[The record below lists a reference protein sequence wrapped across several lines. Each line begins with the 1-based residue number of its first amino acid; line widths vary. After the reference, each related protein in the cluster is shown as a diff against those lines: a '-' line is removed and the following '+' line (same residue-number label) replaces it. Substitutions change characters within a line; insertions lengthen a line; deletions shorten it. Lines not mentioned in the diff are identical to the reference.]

1 MARKSYL
8 NASKMIKMCR
18 VCFTQSN
25 NVMFGLSEDI
35 DLDGTN
41 EISILDALEKV
52 VSAKVDLIYTM
63 ISFSSF

>member
-25 NVMFGLSEDI
+25 SVMFDLTEDM
-35 DLDGTN
+35 DLDGAN
-41 EISILDALEKV
+41 EIPILDALEKV
-52 VSAKVDLIYTM
+52 VSAKVI
-63 ISFSSF
+63 